1 MVVGSDT
8 SFLFSLYGNDVH
20 SGRAL
25 AWVKD
30 HSRPLH
36 LTQLNEFELANAFR
50 FADFKNFLKTGD
62 AALYWENFQEDKDQ
76 GRLIVEHCNLSQVLE
91 VAKDLSADWTL
102 TGGHRSFDILHV
114 AAGLVLEAS
123 HFLTFDQNQRRLAR
137 KTGIN
142 TPVIN

>member
-1 MVVGSDT
+1 MVVGADT
-8 SFLFSLYGNDVH
+8 SFLFSLYGNDAH

-25 AWVKD
+25 AWLKD

-36 LTQLNEFELANAFR
+36 LTQLNEFELGNAFR
-50 FADFKNFLKTGD
+50 FAEFKTFLKPGD

-91 VAKDLSADWTL
+91 VAKGLSADWTL
-102 TGGHRSFDILHV
+102 TGGHRSFDVLHV

-123 HFLTFDQNQRRLAR
+123 HFLTFDQNQQRLAR
-137 KTGIN
+137 KTGLN
-142 TPVIN
+142 APVIN